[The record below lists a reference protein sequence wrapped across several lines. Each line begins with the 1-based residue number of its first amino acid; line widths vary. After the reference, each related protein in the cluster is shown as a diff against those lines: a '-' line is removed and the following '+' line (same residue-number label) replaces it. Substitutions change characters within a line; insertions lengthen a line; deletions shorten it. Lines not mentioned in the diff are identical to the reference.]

1 MEFITNSLL
10 FQKRLKIH
18 DGCQSC
24 KWLQLQNCSFCII
37 NYFETSSTAID
48 TPKFLILV
56 WIFVDDDNGD
66 NEMIM

>member
-10 FQKRLKIH
+10 FQKRPQIH

-48 TPKFLILV
+48 TPKYKISHPC
-56 WIFVDDDNGD
+56 VDNDNGD